1 MKIDP
6 IFHCRGRYIVI
17 IKLATVISLWAGTTG
32 AAFAI
37 FDVPMPSVP
46 EPSTSA
52 LLVAG
57 ALVAGGLRY
66 LSKRKK

>member
-1 MKIDP
+1 MK
-6 IFHCRGRYIVI
+6 
-17 IKLATVISLWAGTTG
+17 KLAAGITLWVATTG

-37 FDVPMPSVP
+37 FSTGPVPSVP
-46 EPSTSA
+46 EPSTGA

-66 LSKRKK
+66 LGKRNK

>member
-1 MKIDP
+1 
-6 IFHCRGRYIVI
+6 VI
-17 IKLATVISLWAGTTG
+17 SKFAAVISLWAGTTG

-37 FDVPMPSVP
+37 FNGQVPSVP

-66 LSKRKK
+66 LGKRKK